1 MIIWTVLFD
10 SFLIPDSVIENG
22 SIGWLFSKNLQSIK
36 LMDSLLISKVIVSSD
51 QFTLDGDSLI
61 RSVEAANQWTNN
73 KWNAIETLQ
82 GSRRMGVCGAA
93 ERQHALQR
101 AAASVGPA
109 DCRVGV
115 RFVPGPSQHLS
126 AGMHR
131 SPRHWLLFPLPRPE
145 AAAPALRPR
154 AIVQRRVRRWW
165 TPVQHALPALSPSR
179 CSLRPQHHAL
189 LEQGGQEFET

>member
-61 RSVEAANQWTNN
+61 RSVEAASQWTNN

-126 AGMHR
+126 AGIII
-131 SPRHWLLFPLPRPE
+131 LLISCERNSQDLFGHFKWFLFGSLIYCHYLLLSM
-145 AAAPALRPR
+145 LRN
-154 AIVQRRVRRWW
+154 AQFC
-165 TPVQHALPALSPSR
+165 PSW
-179 CSLRPQHHAL
+179 AM
-189 LEQGGQEFET
+189 